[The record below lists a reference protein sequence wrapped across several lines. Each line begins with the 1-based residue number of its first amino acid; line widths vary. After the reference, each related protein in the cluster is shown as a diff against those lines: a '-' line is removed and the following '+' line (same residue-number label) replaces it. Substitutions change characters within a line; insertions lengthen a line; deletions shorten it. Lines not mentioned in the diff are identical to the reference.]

1 MPDEQNFLISGDV
14 PLGFGMALAQ
24 NLDAMQ
30 YFGKMT
36 KQQQQNV
43 IDKTKSIKSKKEMKS
58 FVDGISGMNF

>member
-1 MPDEQNFLISGDV
+1 
-14 PLGFGMALAQ
+14 MALAQ

-43 IDKTKSIKSKKEMKS
+43 IDKTKSIKSKKEMRS